1 MVGGKD
7 SSQLFDGL
15 LFPGI
20 FQTFRMSIQPTK
32 LIITACALGVIC
44 LAGWVMDFSRT
55 VPVICDSKGKI
66 VKTELQIYLANP
78 TPDVLRSEIKRLKES
93 GDRSGVFLT
102 LWNFSGAKFK
112 GAVNAV
118 FDLKVREVWNNI
130 YECFKAAGWSLWY
143 HPVYCIIFFIIT
155 LAVLSISGGAIC
167 RIAALQFARGEKPGL
182 TEALR
187 FSVKRFTSFFTTPLA
202 PIGIIAFIGL
212 FIFLLGLMGNIPGA
226 GEIIVGIGMPL
237 ALISG
242 ALIAVILIGAAAG
255 LNLMFPAVAYDGSD
269 CFDAIS
275 RSFSYVYARPW
286 RMGFYTAIAAVYGSL
301 CYTFVRSF
309 AYLSLWITHWFLQVI
324 LWAGNSSGE
333 VNKLAAIWPKPE
345 ISTLLGSSKPLAT
358 NWTEAV
364 AVFLVHLCVL
374 VVVGLVV
381 SFIISFYFSANTII
395 YSLMRSKVDNTARED
410 IYMNFDEADV
420 EVAGIERKP
429 QQEQPSPPDE
439 PEPSS
444 SAADS

>member
-32 LIITACALGVIC
+32 LIITACALAVIC
-44 LAGWVMDFSRT
+44 LAGYVMDQISKT
-55 VPVICDSKGKI
+55 VVYNTNGVS
-66 VKTELQIYLANP
+66 ELQKYLENP
-78 TPDVLRSEIKRLKES
+78 AGLRQFINQNKEFTKE
-93 GDRSGVFLT
+93 RKGVFST
-102 LWNFSGAKFK
+102 LWNFSAAKFK
-112 GAVNAV
+112 GAVGSVFSLDIPGVAANITSYLKAV
-118 FDLKVREVWNNI
+118 
-130 YECFKAAGWSLWY
+130 GWSLWY

-155 LAVLSISGGAIC
+155 LAVISISGGAIC

-202 PIGIIAFIGL
+202 PIGIVVFIGL
-212 FIFLLGLMGNIPGA
+212 FIFLLGLIGNIPRV

-237 ALISG
+237 ALIAG

-286 RMGFYTAIAAVYGSL
+286 RMGFYTAIAAIYGSI
-301 CYTFVRSF
+301 CYTFVRVF
-309 AYLSLWITHWFLQVI
+309 AFLSLWITHWFLQAI
-324 LWAGNSSGE
+324 LWAENGTGD

-358 NWTEAV
+358 NWTESV

-374 VVVGLVV
+374 IVVGLVV

-395 YSLMRSKVDNTARED
+395 YSLMRSKVDNTAREE

-420 EVAGIERKP
+420 EAAGIERKP
-429 QQEQPSPPDE
+429 QQKQPSPPPERE
-439 PEPSS
+439 PDS